1 MPNVK
6 RFQNRQLRNFC
17 SNDVRDRYVAA
28 ASAAEEPEHR
38 NKQSIGDAHAVLYIG
53 SQDAEVV
60 CFVGISP

>member
-1 MPNVK
+1 M
-6 RFQNRQLRNFC
+6 
-17 SNDVRDRYVAA
+17 AA